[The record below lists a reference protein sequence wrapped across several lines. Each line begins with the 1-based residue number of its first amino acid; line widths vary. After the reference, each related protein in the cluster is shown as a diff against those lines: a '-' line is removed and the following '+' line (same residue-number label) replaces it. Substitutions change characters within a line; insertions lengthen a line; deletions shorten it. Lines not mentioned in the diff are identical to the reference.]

1 MVDWS
6 VFVKVAAFKH
16 TIDDK
21 WWNGS
26 RPEAELVLKMLA
38 RSTTLDYGH
47 IQNVQA
53 LHTTHSVTITI
64 RGVFYF

>member
-1 MVDWS
+1 
-6 VFVKVAAFKH
+6 
-16 TIDDK
+16 
-21 WWNGS
+21 
-26 RPEAELVLKMLA
+26 MLA

-64 RGVFYF
+64 RGVFFFLDTHLRFVEKCL